1 MSQATSESTA
11 TMIILL
17 LEPRM
22 ALPDKFNGDRKDFR
36 TFINQVGLLFFL
48 NPARYP
54 SGSIKI
60 GEHRQER
67 HNSTP
72 KASSHQPSRH
82 LPAVLAEQAR
92 SNQTAIEV
100 DSIRQGPL
108 TQRTFRISPQL
119 LHLRTPLYDSGKR
132 QQPVS
137 TVGKLLAATPRIPEI
152 YSGPPPL
159 VPVYSKS
166 NKPISR
172 PINILEPVHP
182 YSSHFSP
189 RNLPSVNTLPTD
201 LDHASPTVKEPHDT
215 SAQPEKLNFQGPELQ
230 VSNQVKSDKGPNNP
244 ENEEPYE
251 SKPLSC
257 LRPTK
262 YQQTLLRYF
271 LRNS

>member
-1 MSQATSESTA
+1 MQLKADLPWNEAAFIDQFRNGLSNEVKDMLLHHDYPTSLDELTA
-11 TMIILL
+11 LACRIDSRL
-17 LEPRM
+17 
-22 ALPDKFNGDRKDFR
+22 A
-36 TFINQVGLLFFL
+36 
-48 NPARYP
+48 
-54 SGSIKI
+54 
-60 GEHRQER
+60 EHRQER
-67 HNSTP
+67 HNFTP

-92 SNQTAIEV
+92 SNQTAIEI
-100 DSIRQGPL
+100 SYIS
-108 TQRTFRISPQL
+108 TTFTPEN
-119 LHLRTPLYDSGKR
+119 PLYDSGKR